1 MSDLCLEVMNISRLM
16 KNARQVEGEKLRKL
30 DKDNMNDITRKGE
43 NTQHM
48 VGGGKRSQFQQNSLA
63 AKPS

>member
-30 DKDNMNDITRKGE
+30 DKDNMNDITRNGE
-43 NTQHM
+43 NT
-48 VGGGKRSQFQQNSLA
+48 
-63 AKPS
+63 